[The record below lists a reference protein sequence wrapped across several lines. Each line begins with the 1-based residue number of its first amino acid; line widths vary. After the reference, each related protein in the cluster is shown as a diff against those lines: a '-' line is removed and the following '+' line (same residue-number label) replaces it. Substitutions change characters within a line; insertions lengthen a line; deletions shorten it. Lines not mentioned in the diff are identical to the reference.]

1 MCTQSKFKKTGTD
14 WIKNVTL
21 INRGILVT
29 YGLWENLSS
38 GKNERTRYEIQKI
51 NRRFIRRL
59 EKKCKEQQKQRLERF
74 IVTETDKS
82 RNHCHMIVETP
93 IHIPYYM
100 MIKHIIGSLHET
112 KGLGKMDIREVYEKQ
127 HLIDYLCKEWSPNKD
142 PIEWE
147 NCYFKDRNNSF

>member
-59 EKKCKEQQKQRLERF
+59 EKKCNVHQKQRLERF